1 VVLDPE
7 TPDGILTDNE
17 SLDTMD
23 DDEGFQGDEYEWDL
37 TIPMAPRRKGE
48 QETSLSSKFYCT

>member
-1 VVLDPE
+1 
-7 TPDGILTDNE
+7 
-17 SLDTMD
+17 MD

-37 TIPMAPRRKGE
+37 TIPMAPRRKGQ